1 MRWRS
6 IGRNG
11 CVLANLPRPFVAG
24 RVADDLERP
33 NCSGCDNKFLQRHSP
48 VHASTYVENVAGQVR
63 PRVRE
68 RLPASLEPT

>member
-11 CVLANLPRPFVAG
+11 CLLANLRRPFVAG
-24 RVADDLERP
+24 RVADDPEQP

-48 VHASTYVENVAGQVR
+48 VHASTYIENVAGQVR